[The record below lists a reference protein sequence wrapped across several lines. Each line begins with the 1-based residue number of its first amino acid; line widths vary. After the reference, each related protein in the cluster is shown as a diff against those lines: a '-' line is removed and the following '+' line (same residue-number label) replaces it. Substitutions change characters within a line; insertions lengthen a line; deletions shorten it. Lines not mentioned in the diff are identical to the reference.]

1 MRVVPVSACLLLVV
15 IPVLQ
20 AQTAP
25 TTTAQTLTWG
35 PVPAALPAGAKM
47 AVVSGDPSKKAPFTV
62 QVSMPAGY
70 KVPPHFHPTAER
82 VEVKSGT
89 VFMGMGDVLDVS
101 KAQALVTGR
110 STVVPAKLHHF
121 AVAKAATVIAITAMG
136 PFAIT
141 YVNPADD
148 PQAAAKKK

>member
-20 AQTAP
+20 AQPAP
-25 TTTAQTLTWG
+25 TTAAQTLRWG

-121 AVAKAATVIAITAMG
+121 AVAKAATVLAITAMG

-148 PQAAAKKK
+148 PQAAAKK